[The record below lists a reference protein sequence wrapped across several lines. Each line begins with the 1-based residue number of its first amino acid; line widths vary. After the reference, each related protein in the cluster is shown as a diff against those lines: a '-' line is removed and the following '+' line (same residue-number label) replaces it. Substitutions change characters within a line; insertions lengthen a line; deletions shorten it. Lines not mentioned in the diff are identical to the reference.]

1 MKFEFKKI
9 DYIMVM
15 VEKMSRAI
23 EFYRDILGLPI
34 KFESESW
41 TEFQSGPTTLALHGG
56 GKHRD
61 EEPLTA
67 PHREMAGT
75 SSIGFN
81 VDDLQRTYEFLQS
94 RGVRF
99 TLPPTPRQN
108 EGILLAVALDPD
120 GLEISFAQLL
130 NKESHEVSEAT
141 SVQRTFSGAPWEEKV
156 GYCRAIRSGNTIAV
170 TGTISLNDNG
180 EIHAPGNPYQQTKRC
195 LEIIE
200 NALAKLGAK
209 RENIIRTR
217 LFVTDIKL
225 WEEFGRAHG
234 EFFADHPPATS
245 MIEVKGLIDSNAVVE
260 IEADAILG

>member
-1 MKFEFKKI
+1 MKLEFKKI

-15 VEKMSRAI
+15 VENMSRSI
-23 EFYRDILGLPI
+23 EFYRDLLGLPL
-34 KFESESW
+34 KFQSESW

-56 GKHRD
+56 GHRRN

-67 PHREMAGT
+67 PHKEMAGT
-75 SSIGFN
+75 GSIGFD
-81 VDDLQRTYEFLQS
+81 VDDLQKTYDFLQS
-94 RGVRF
+94 KGVRF
-99 TLPPTPRQN
+99 TLPPSPRQN
-108 EGILLAVALDPD
+108 EEILLAVALDPD
-120 GLEISFAQLL
+120 GLEISFSQRL
-130 NKESHEVSEAT
+130 NREVRRVAKT
-141 SVQRTFSGAPWEEKV
+141 TLVQRAFSGAPWEAKV
-156 GYCRAIRSGNTIAV
+156 GYCRAIRAGNTIAV

-200 NALAKLGAK
+200 DALTKLGAQ

-225 WEEFGRAHG
+225 WQEFGRAHG
-234 EFFADHPPATS
+234 EFFAEHPPATS
-245 MIEVKGLIDSNAVVE
+245 MIEVKGLIDPNALVE